1 MVKRIA
7 ICFAFMIVLYLFV
20 CVAAAQ
26 ADVLRVDAKGST
38 VLDKNTLEKWTL
50 EAFERDGVKLLVGH
64 DIEVTLVL
72 HREMSNIPDSYYLE
86 LRTDLENPD
95 WEYGGA
101 HYKGSQVSVWNSSAE
116 HSISSMEIMLT
127 AKVPDSLIIDV
138 EELGRGVKGIG
149 EKKYSIE
156 LTIYNGDTLVGSL
169 KETEFFATSTE
180 LIETEAKM
188 EENIAEAHKKG
199 ITYPA
204 LESRIRNLFKNGN
217 PEKALDLSVEYT
229 KIVPHKPDHTPFGVY
244 AILFIVGLAMGAVSS
259 FFVVK
264 AGEKGSDRRLQKL
277 VKVHEK
283 VANTTEKI
291 RTIETKEA
299 DTSKKR
305 EFRNVREDLEEV
317 ESEIKRALKK

>member
-7 ICFAFMIVLYLFV
+7 TCFAFMIVLYLFV

-50 EAFERDGVKLLVGH
+50 ETFEHDGVKLLAGH
-64 DIEVTLVL
+64 AVEVKLVL
-72 HREMSNIPDSYYLE
+72 HREMNDIPDSYYLE

-95 WEYGGA
+95 WEYGGV
-101 HYKGSQVSVWNSSAE
+101 HYKGSPVSVWNSSLD
-116 HSISSMEIMLT
+116 HSSSSMEILLT

-138 EELGRGVKGIG
+138 EELGEHVTGIG
-149 EKKYSIE
+149 EKSYYIE
-156 LTIYNGDTLVGSL
+156 LTVYNRGNFVGTA
-169 KETEFFATSTE
+169 KRTEFFATSTE
-180 LIETEAKM
+180 LIEMEKKM
-188 EENIAEAHKKG
+188 EVNIAEARKKG

-217 PEKALDLSVEYT
+217 PEKALDLSVDYT
-229 KIVPHKPDHTPFGVY
+229 KIMPHKPDHTPFGLY
-244 AILFIVGLAMGAVSS
+244 ALLFIVGLAMGAVSS
-259 FFVVK
+259 FFIVK
-264 AGEKGSDRRLQKL
+264 AGETGRDKRLQKL
-277 VKVHEK
+277 VKVQEK
-283 VANTTEKI
+283 VASTTEKI
-291 RTIETKEA
+291 RSIETKEA
-299 DTSKKR
+299 DTGKKR